1 MVERRL
7 FIAEKPSLAQAIADG
22 LGGGQKAGTHIKVG
36 NDVVTWCK
44 GHILELVEP
53 DEYLPDAVPKNSK
66 GKKVWRLEDL
76 AIIPKTWKSIP
87 VPETADQLK
96 AIRALLKDATLIVNA
111 GDPDREG
118 QLLVDEVLEYCGLD
132 PDGNRVQRI
141 LISAMDTVT
150 VQKALGAMKPNNMY
164 RPLRLC
170 ARGRQR
176 AEWLIGFNGSRAF
189 TCKYQ
194 TLITVG
200 RVQTPTLALVVAR
213 DLEIENFK
221 PKDFF
226 TPTLTLEDGTQ
237 MKWCGRTVDTPGID
251 EEGRIVDRKLAEAI
265 VRRIEQGIKGQITLA
280 DAEEKA
286 EKAPLPHSLD
296 SLSIEL
302 SKKTG
307 LSAQRVL
314 DACQGLYETHKL
326 TTYPRTDCRYLPE
339 SQIADK
345 GRVLQA
351 LHGTSLRQLVEG
363 SDTNLRSRAWNDK
376 KITAHHA
383 IIPTGESPT
392 GKRLTEDERIV
403 FDTVSR
409 YYIAQFYPDHRYMDL
424 QVEALFGED
433 KFRSARKES
442 LAPGWK
448 VVLGGE
454 KNDDGGEDPA
464 AMKARPN
471 FRHYK

>member
-1 MVERRL
+1 MGERRL

-22 LGGGQKAGTHIKVG
+22 MGGGQKAGTHIKVG
-36 NDVVTWCK
+36 NDIVTWCR
-44 GHILELVEP
+44 GHILELAEP
-53 DEYLPDAVPKNSK
+53 DEYLSDAVPKNSK
-66 GKKVWRLEDL
+66 GKKVWRMEDL
-76 AIIPKTWKSIP
+76 AIIPKKWKTLP
-87 VPETADQLK
+87 VAESHDQLK
-96 AIRALLKDATLIVNA
+96 AIRSLLKDATIIVNA

-118 QLLVDEVLEYCGLD
+118 QLLVDEVLEFCGLD
-132 PDGNRVQRI
+132 PDGKKVERV
-141 LISAMDTVT
+141 LISAMDAVS
-150 VQKALGAMKPNNMY
+150 VEKALRSVKPNHMY

-170 ARGRQR
+170 ALGRQR
-176 AEWLIGFNGSRAF
+176 ADWLMGMNGTRAF
-189 TCKYQ
+189 TCKYNS
-194 TLITVG
+194 LITVG

-221 PKDFF
+221 PRDFY
-226 TPTLTLEDGTQ
+226 TPMITLADGTQ

-251 EEGRIVDRKLAEAI
+251 EEGRIVDRKLGEAI
-265 VRRIEQGIKGQITLA
+265 VRRIEDGLKGQITLA

-296 SLSIEL
+296 TLSIEL

-307 LSAQRVL
+307 MSAQRVL

-339 SQIADK
+339 SQIEDK

-351 LHGTSLRQLVEG
+351 LHGTSLRNLVEG
-363 SDTNLRSRAWNDK
+363 ADTSLRSRAWNDSK
-376 KITAHHA
+376 VTAHHA
-383 IIPTGESPT
+383 IIPTGVSPT
-392 GKRLTEDERIV
+392 GKHLTGDERIV

-409 YYIAQFYPDHRYMDL
+409 YYISQFYPDHLYLDL

-448 VVLGGE
+448 VVLGGD
-454 KNDDGGEDPA
+454 KNDDGGGADA
-464 AMKARPN
+464 AAAKARPGLRN
-471 FRHYK
+471 N